1 MRSAI
6 LPTKCHACETDV
18 VGHCSFSSAWL
29 SPFERFGSHKKGM
42 FEVHVPSDLDEGYL
56 HELIDESPSTSQ
68 LIVSNEASV
77 TLMTLGN
84 NKSLHPGKTFVVA

>member
-1 MRSAI
+1 
-6 LPTKCHACETDV
+6 
-18 VGHCSFSSAWL
+18 
-29 SPFERFGSHKKGM
+29 M